1 MNCRGWILGGLLAL
15 LPTISQAGLMVMIDG
30 IPGSYKFPPY
40 SGWYPAEAASWNH
53 DRSNVAKP
61 FGFTVV
67 MEQSGIGFAS
77 IAQASFNSVILKR
90 IIVDRTKTVNSD
102 TVIVTSRLT
111 CEDAQLRAIGTSGSE
126 SEMPRIQLDINC
138 GRFSWENF
146 DVDKNG
152 VVFSAGKGSWNFKTN
167 TP

>member
-1 MNCRGWILGGLLAL
+1 MNCRSWILGGLLAL
-15 LPTISQAGLMVMIDG
+15 LPTISQAGLLVMIDG
-30 IPGSYKFPPY
+30 IPGPYKVAPY
-40 SGWYPAEAASWNH
+40 SGWYAAEAVSWNH

-61 FGFTVV
+61 FAFTVV
-67 MEQSGIGFAS
+67 MVQSGIGFAG

-90 IIVDRTKTVNSD
+90 IIIDRTKTVAAD

-111 CEDAQLRAIGTSGSE
+111 CEDAQLRAIATSGNSNE
-126 SEMPRIQLDINC
+126 PPTIQLDIGC
-138 GRFSWENF
+138 GRFAWENF

-152 VVFSAGKGSWNFKTN
+152 VVFGAGKGSWNFKTN